1 MWSWLS
7 APSSAGPINEIMMPK
22 LGMNC
27 STPPRIAHNGA
38 QGMPMIS
45 NPTSHRTATA
55 RESWHWAINQ
65 FFRAVPVMRAWERQ
79 SIVQVNHKGHE
90 GSQRIFKLDLSLF
103 TIGCAAEQQIKVWLR
118 REAAVL

>member
-1 MWSWLS
+1 MWSWLK

-27 STPPRIAHNGA
+27 STPPRMAHNGA

-55 RESWHWAINQ
+55 RESWHWAMNQ
-65 FFRAVPVMRAWERQ
+65 FLKAVPVMRAWERQ
-79 SIVQVNHKGHE
+79 FCQSIKPVNHKGHE
-90 GSQRIFKLDLSLF
+90 GSQRMFQVEVVPAM
-103 TIGCAAEQQIKVWLR
+103 IGCAAEQQIK
-118 REAAVL
+118 A